1 MRVKLMVLKLDGAT
15 AALSVAWGAAATD
28 GIDVEITVESV
39 DENKENK
46 LYINAENNDYEEDTE
61 AERGELAENS
71 GSVDAMSCDSIRN
84 IKTVVL
90 DLTAILP
97 CGKPVL
103 TVG

>member
-1 MRVKLMVLKLDGAT
+1 M
-15 AALSVAWGAAATD
+15 
-28 GIDVEITVESV
+28 ESV

-71 GSVDAMSCDSIRN
+71 GSVDVMSCDSIRN

-103 TVG
+103 TGHTRPSPRSRSSFPIPLREGG